1 MKNKIIIS
9 LVCAL
14 SIIGLTGCDKDTTAG
29 FTSITNYPSLTL
41 KGSTTF
47 FTAINQPFV
56 DPGFTAELNGVDVS
70 DEIEVVSDVDTNVA
84 GIYTVSYTATS
95 PDGFKFPLSRTVYV
109 ADLTP
114 SVISLGYHSVAVGTY
129 RLRAG
134 VTIKYSGYDILIMQV
149 SPGEFYISDFLGG
162 YYDQRAGYGANYA
175 CKGKFKLNADNTLTL
190 VESSVAGWQDSLTDL
205 VSGIYDPAAGT
216 LSWNAKYAGMDFNVI
231 ITL

>member
-9 LVCAL
+9 LVLAL
-14 SIIGLTGCDKDTTAG
+14 SIVGLTGCDKDTTAG
-29 FTSITNYPSLTL
+29 FTTVTTYPSLTL
-41 KGSTTF
+41 IGETTL

-70 DEIEVVSDVDTNVA
+70 DQIDVVSDVDTDVA
-84 GIYTVSYTATS
+84 GIYTINYTATS
-95 PDGFKFPLSRTVYV
+95 TDGFKLPLSRTVYV

-114 SVISLGYHSVAVGTY
+114 SVISLGYHKVAVGTY

-134 VTIKYSGYDILIMQV
+134 VTVKYSGYDILIMQV
-149 SPGEFYISDFLGG
+149 APGEFYISDFLGG
-162 YYDQRAGYGANYA
+162 YYDQKVGYGANYA

-190 VESSVAGWQDSLTDL
+190 VESSVAGWGDSLSAL
-205 VSGIYDPAAGT
+205 EGGIYDPATGT
-216 LSWNAKYAGMDFNVI
+216 LSWDAQYAGMDFNVI